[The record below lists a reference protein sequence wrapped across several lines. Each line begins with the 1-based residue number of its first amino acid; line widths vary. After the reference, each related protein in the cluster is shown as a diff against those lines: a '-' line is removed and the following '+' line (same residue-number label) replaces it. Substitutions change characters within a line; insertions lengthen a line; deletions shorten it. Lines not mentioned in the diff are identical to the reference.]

1 MSRVFRMIL
10 LSSVAATGCVA
21 AEGDESFVIQ
31 SVLSPPTDECAFLAS
46 TAGPFLSRG
55 FTGIG
60 ASEFLIAAQFES
72 RVQAAEGRESLR
84 TVFVEGANIELQVS
98 PMLRIENN
106 VSSFDPST
114 EQTIQFQT
122 RFSSAIPPN
131 GGLAIGVFPLIP
143 PDVMAG
149 LRQAAGSAVTDRSV
163 ATSIEVNATIT
174 AFADFYGDRIDST
187 SFQFAVD
194 VTNQN
199 IEILGL
205 CPLPQDTTIPEPATG
220 CFNFGQNLDPCCV
233 ADTGEAICPPT
244 FEPDA

>member
-1 MSRVFRMIL
+1 MSRVFRTIL
-10 LSSVAATGCVA
+10 LGSVAATGCVA

-31 SVLSPPTDECAFLAS
+31 SVLSPPSDECTFAANA
-46 TAGPFLSRG
+46 TGPFLSRG

-98 PMLRIENN
+98 PMLRIEGN
-106 VSSFDPST
+106 VPSFDTAT

-143 PDVMAG
+143 PDVMAI
-149 LRQAAGSAVTDRSV
+149 LRQAAGSAITDRSIQ
-163 ATSIEVNATIT
+163 TSIEVNATIT

-194 VTNQN
+194 ITNQN
-199 IEILGL
+199 IELLGT
-205 CPLPQDTTIPEPATG
+205 CPLPQSTAIPEPVTG
-220 CFNFGQNLDPCCV
+220 CFNFGQNLDPCCLGDGGV
-233 ADTGEAICPPT
+233 AICPPT
-244 FEPDA
+244 FAQD